1 MATHTIVGAG
11 AVGSGTAKAL
21 VERGEQVR
29 MVTRSGSGHEHPAI
43 ERVAADATDR
53 SRMVELAADCVAIYN
68 CANPPYHKWASDWP
82 PLAESFLAT
91 AEETGA
97 RLVTMSNLYGYA
109 EDSSPMRATDPLDPP
124 TRKGAIRA
132 GMWRDALAAHDAGR
146 IQATEVRASDYF
158 GPGLGDTAHLG
169 DRFVPRVM
177 KGKSPQVLGAPD
189 VKHSWTYI
197 DDVCEM
203 MAIAGTDDR
212 APGRPWHVPTV
223 EARTVD
229 EMAAAI
235 AVEAGVSTPVVKR
248 IPTALIKVAGV
259 VVPMMRELPE
269 MLYQFEK
276 PFVIDATDTSDVF
289 GFEATPLEQQV
300 KATVAAYR

>member
-1 MATHTIVGAG
+1 MGTHTIVGAG
-11 AVGSGTAKAL
+11 AVGTGTAKAL

-29 MVTRSGSGHEHPAI
+29 MVTRSGSGPEHPAI
-43 ERVAADATDR
+43 ERIGADATDR
-53 SRMVELAADCVAIYN
+53 TRMTELTADSVAIYN

-91 AEETGA
+91 AEATGA

-109 EDSSPMRATDPLDPP
+109 EDSSPMKATDPLDPP
-124 TRKGAIRA
+124 TKKGAIRA
-132 GMWRDALAAHDAGR
+132 GMWQDALAAHEAGR

-158 GPGLGDTAHLG
+158 GPGLGDTSHLG

-212 APGRPWHVPTV
+212 ALGRPWHVPTV
-223 EARTVD
+223 DAQTVE

-235 AVEAGVSTPVVKR
+235 AAESSVSTPKVKR
-248 IPTALIKVAGV
+248 IPTALVKLAGV
-259 VVPMMRELPE
+259 FVPLMRELPE
-269 MLYQFEK
+269 MMYQFEK
-276 PFVIDATDTSDVF
+276 PFVIDATDTTDVF
-289 GFEATPLEQQV
+289 GFEATPLDQQI
-300 KATVAAYR
+300 KATVDSYR